1 MLLRKMKRWQNGR
14 SAHAICFG
22 EKKKE
27 NKEEESKNKLGGDEK
42 VTELE
47 R

>member
-1 MLLRKMKRWQNGR
+1 MFWG
-14 SAHAICFG
+14 
-22 EKKKE
+22 KKKE